1 MWGVRRYHPV
11 LAGNTNNKR
20 ATILI
25 DSEDVNI
32 KNTMTNKTSRMK
44 TINMKRT
51 MMADGKT
58 GRLRPH
64 MVA

>member
-20 ATILI
+20 ATML